1 MTPQDRQ
8 AIERRIIERLVT
20 DAIAAGF
27 AVSVDDGGETTVK
40 RSRDLDEIM
49 AAVMTTDEDYLYF
62 HEGEGRSTNNW
73 VHLVYGN
80 DGWDVIADHS
90 DNEAM
95 NALVAGASAL
105 ADQIEGE
112 SP

>member
-1 MTPQDRQ
+1 MSLQERQ

-27 AVSVDDGGETTVK
+27 SVSVDDGGETTVD
-40 RSRDLDEIM
+40 RSRNLDEIM
-49 AAVMTTDEDYLYF
+49 AAVMTTDEDHIFF
-62 HEGEGRSTNNW
+62 HQEGRKTAFGW
-73 VHLVYGN
+73 ARLIYGN
-80 DGWDVIADHS
+80 DGWDVIADHT

-95 NALVAGASAL
+95 RTLVAGASAL

-112 SP
+112 ST

>member
-20 DAIAAGF
+20 DAIAAGYS
-27 AVSVDDGGETTVK
+27 VSVDDGG
-40 RSRDLDEIM
+40 
-49 AAVMTTDEDYLYF
+49 
-62 HEGEGRSTNNW
+62 
-73 VHLVYGN
+73 
-80 DGWDVIADHS
+80 DVIADHT

-95 NALVAGASAL
+95 RTLVAGASAL

-112 SP
+112 SA

>member
-1 MTPQDRQ
+1 MSPSERQ

-40 RSRDLDEIM
+40 RSRDLAEIM
-49 AAVMTTDEDYLYF
+49 AAVMTTDEDHLHIHRQDSRYAF
-62 HEGEGRSTNNW
+62 GW
-73 VHLVYGN
+73 VRLIYGN
-80 DGWDVIADHS
+80 DGWDVIADHT

-95 NALVAGASAL
+95 RALVAGATAL

-112 SP
+112 QP